1 MRAARGRAAS
11 FSSTPSRSRSRRRG
25 TMPRTRT
32 GSARPW
38 QKRRRSVPAS
48 SPIPSK
54 RSSRSPRSR
63 RSASRSSRAISTVPR
78 SREASSRRSSVD
90 RPGDRA
96 HGLMFEQL
104 SDRLAGTFE
113 RLRGRPRVSEADLD
127 EALRDVRVALLEADV
142 NLKVVR
148 QLIATVR
155 ERAVS
160 ERVLESI
167 TGAQQVVR
175 IVHDAIVEML
185 GGTAIPLARADRPP
199 TVIVLAGL
207 QGSGKTTTAAKLANL
222 LRKQGR
228 HPLLVAADVHRPAA
242 IEQLMTLGKQ
252 LGVPVKA
259 VDAARVAEDAA
270 AIAADAPADGR
281 DVVIV
286 DTAGRLHIDE
296 AMMVEI
302 ERVVATT
309 KPHEVLLVVDAMAG
323 QDAVDAASAFHAR
336 LPLTGLVLAK
346 ADGDARGGA
355 SLSVRAVTGVPV
367 KLIGTGEKL
376 DAIEVFHP
384 DRLAQRIL
392 GMGDILTLVERAQEH
407 LDQKTA
413 EAQAKKFLE
422 AQFTFEDFY
431 SQLQQVKKMG
441 PLGDL
446 LKMIPGLGGIAKQ
459 LPEGPEAEQQMRKIE
474 AIISSMTRAERADPA
489 LINGSRR
496 RRIAAG
502 SGTTVSDVNQLTK
515 QFAEMRKLM
524 KQMGSMAKSGR
535 LPRLPGMPG
544 LPGA

>member
-1 MRAARGRAAS
+1 
-11 FSSTPSRSRSRRRG
+11 
-25 TMPRTRT
+25 
-32 GSARPW
+32 
-38 QKRRRSVPAS
+38 
-48 SPIPSK
+48 
-54 RSSRSPRSR
+54 
-63 RSASRSSRAISTVPR
+63 
-78 SREASSRRSSVD
+78 
-90 RPGDRA
+90 
-96 HGLMFEQL
+96 MFEQL
-104 SDRLAGTFE
+104 SDRLANTFE
-113 RLRGRPRVSEADLD
+113 RLRGRPRVTEADLD

-148 QLIATVR
+148 QLVATVR
-155 ERAVS
+155 ERALG

-167 TGAQQVVR
+167 TGAQQVVK
-175 IVHDAIVEML
+175 IVHDAIVDML
-185 GGTAIPLARADRPP
+185 GGAATPLARAEPPP

-207 QGSGKTTTAAKLANL
+207 QGSGKTTTAAKLANM

-242 IEQLMTLGKQ
+242 IDQLQTLGKQ
-252 LGVPVKA
+252 LGIPVRA
-259 VDAARVAEDAA
+259 VDPARIADDVASFAAGASAE
-270 AIAADAPADGR
+270 GR
-281 DVVIV
+281 DAVIV

-296 AMMVEI
+296 AMMSEI
-302 ERVVATT
+302 AEVVAAS

-323 QDAVDAASAFHAR
+323 QDAVESATAFHAR

-392 GMGDILTLVERAQEH
+392 GMGDILTLVERAQEQV
-407 LDQKTA
+407 DQKTA
-413 EAQAKKFLE
+413 EEQARKLLD
-422 AQFTFEDFY
+422 AQFTFDDFY
-431 SQLQQVKKMG
+431 TQLQQVKRMG

-446 LKMIPGLGGIAKQ
+446 LKMIPGMGGLAKQ
-459 LPEGPEAEQQMRKIE
+459 LPEGPAAEREMRKIE
-474 AIISSMTRAERADPA
+474 AVISSMTKAERADPG

-502 SGTTVSDVNQLTK
+502 SGTTVADVNQLIK

-524 KQMGSMAKSGR
+524 KQMGTMARSGR
-535 LPRLPGMPG
+535 LPRLPGMPRV
-544 LPGA
+544 

>member
-1 MRAARGRAAS
+1 
-11 FSSTPSRSRSRRRG
+11 
-25 TMPRTRT
+25 
-32 GSARPW
+32 
-38 QKRRRSVPAS
+38 
-48 SPIPSK
+48 
-54 RSSRSPRSR
+54 
-63 RSASRSSRAISTVPR
+63 
-78 SREASSRRSSVD
+78 
-90 RPGDRA
+90 
-96 HGLMFEQL
+96 MFEQL
-104 SDRLAGTFE
+104 SDRLASTFE
-113 RLRGRPRVSEADLD
+113 RLRGRPRVSEADLE

-148 QLIATVR
+148 QLVATVR
-155 ERAVS
+155 ERALG
-160 ERVLESI
+160 EKVLESI
-167 TGAQQVVR
+167 TGAQQVVK

-185 GGTAIPLARADRPP
+185 GGVATPLARAERPP

-222 LRKQGR
+222 MRKQGR
-228 HPLLVAADVHRPAA
+228 RPLLVAADVHRPAA
-242 IEQLMTLGKQ
+242 IEQLVTLGKQ
-252 LGVPVKA
+252 LGVPVRA
-259 VDAARVAEDAA
+259 VDPARVAGDVATLAGAA
-270 AIAADAPADGR
+270 GADGQ
-281 DVVIV
+281 DTVIV

-296 AMMVEI
+296 AMMTEI
-302 ERVVATT
+302 ADVVAAS

-323 QDAVDAASAFHAR
+323 QDAVDSAAAFHAR

-376 DAIEVFHP
+376 DALEVFHP

-413 EAQAKKFLE
+413 EEQARKLLD
-422 AQFTFEDFY
+422 AQFTFDDFY
-431 SQLQQVKKMG
+431 AQLQQVKKMG

-446 LKMIPGLGGIAKQ
+446 LKMIPGLGQVAKQ
-459 LPEGPEAEQQMRKIE
+459 LPEGPEAEREMRKVE
-474 AIISSMTRAERADPA
+474 AIISSMTKAERADPS

-515 QFAEMRKLM
+515 QFSEMRKLM
-524 KQMGSMAKSGR
+524 KQMGSLAKSGQ
-535 LPRLPGMPG
+535 LPRIPGMPR
-544 LPGA
+544 L

>member
-1 MRAARGRAAS
+1 
-11 FSSTPSRSRSRRRG
+11 
-25 TMPRTRT
+25 
-32 GSARPW
+32 
-38 QKRRRSVPAS
+38 
-48 SPIPSK
+48 
-54 RSSRSPRSR
+54 
-63 RSASRSSRAISTVPR
+63 
-78 SREASSRRSSVD
+78 
-90 RPGDRA
+90 
-96 HGLMFEQL
+96 MFEQL

-113 RLRGRPRVSEADLD
+113 RLRGRPRVTEADLE

-148 QLIATVR
+148 QLVATVR
-155 ERAVS
+155 ERALG

-167 TGAQQVVR
+167 TGAQQVVK

-185 GGTAIPLARADRPP
+185 GGAATPLARAERPP

-222 LRKQGR
+222 MRKQGR
-228 HPLLVAADVHRPAA
+228 HPLLIAADVHRPAA
-242 IEQLMTLGKQ
+242 IDQLVTLGKQ
-252 LGVPVKA
+252 LGVPVRA
-259 VDAARVAEDAA
+259 VDPGRVAGDVAMLA
-270 AIAADAPADGR
+270 SGAPADGQ
-281 DVVIV
+281 DTVIV

-296 AMMVEI
+296 AMMAEI
-302 ERVVATT
+302 AEVVAAS
-309 KPHEVLLVVDAMAG
+309 KPQEVLLVVDAMAG
-323 QDAVDAASAFHAR
+323 QDAVDSATAFHAR

-376 DAIEVFHP
+376 DAIEIFHP

-407 LDQKTA
+407 VDQKTA
-413 EAQAKKFLE
+413 EEQARKLLE
-422 AQFTFEDFY
+422 AQFTFDDFY
-431 SQLQQVKKMG
+431 AQLQQVKKMG

-446 LKMIPGLGGIAKQ
+446 LKMIPGLGQVAKQ
-459 LPEGPEAEQQMRKIE
+459 LPEGPEAEREMRKVE
-474 AIISSMTRAERADPA
+474 AIISSMTKAERADPS

-502 SGTTVSDVNQLTK
+502 SGTTVADVNQLTK

-524 KQMGSMAKSGR
+524 KQMGSLAKSGR
-535 LPRLPGMPG
+535 LPRLPGVPPM
-544 LPGA
+544 

>member
-1 MRAARGRAAS
+1 
-11 FSSTPSRSRSRRRG
+11 
-25 TMPRTRT
+25 
-32 GSARPW
+32 
-38 QKRRRSVPAS
+38 
-48 SPIPSK
+48 
-54 RSSRSPRSR
+54 
-63 RSASRSSRAISTVPR
+63 
-78 SREASSRRSSVD
+78 
-90 RPGDRA
+90 
-96 HGLMFEQL
+96 MFEQL
-104 SDRLAGTFE
+104 SDRLANTFE
-113 RLRGRPRVSEADLD
+113 RLRGRPRVTEADLE

-148 QLIATVR
+148 QLVATVR
-155 ERAVS
+155 ERALG

-167 TGAQQVVR
+167 TGAQQVVKL
-175 IVHDAIVEML
+175 VHDAIVDML
-185 GGTAIPLARADRPP
+185 GGAATPLARAEPPP

-207 QGSGKTTTAAKLANL
+207 QGSGKTTTAAKLANM

-242 IEQLMTLGKQ
+242 IDQLQTLGKQ
-252 LGVPVKA
+252 LGIPVRA
-259 VDAARVAEDAA
+259 VDPARIADDVASFAAGASAE
-270 AIAADAPADGR
+270 GR
-281 DVVIV
+281 DAVIV

-296 AMMVEI
+296 AMMSEI
-302 ERVVATT
+302 AEVVAAS

-323 QDAVDAASAFHAR
+323 QDAVESATAFHAR

-392 GMGDILTLVERAQEH
+392 GMGDILTLVERAQEQV
-407 LDQKTA
+407 DQKTA
-413 EAQAKKFLE
+413 EEQARKLLD
-422 AQFTFEDFY
+422 AQFTFDDFY
-431 SQLQQVKKMG
+431 TQLQQVKRMG

-446 LKMIPGLGGIAKQ
+446 LKMIPGMGGLAKQ
-459 LPEGPEAEQQMRKIE
+459 LPEGPAAEREMRKIE
-474 AIISSMTRAERADPA
+474 AVISSMTKAERADPG

-502 SGTTVSDVNQLTK
+502 SGTTVADVNQLIK

-524 KQMGSMAKSGR
+524 KQMGTMARSGR
-535 LPRLPGMPG
+535 LPRLPGMPRV
-544 LPGA
+544 

>member
-1 MRAARGRAAS
+1 
-11 FSSTPSRSRSRRRG
+11 
-25 TMPRTRT
+25 
-32 GSARPW
+32 
-38 QKRRRSVPAS
+38 
-48 SPIPSK
+48 
-54 RSSRSPRSR
+54 
-63 RSASRSSRAISTVPR
+63 
-78 SREASSRRSSVD
+78 
-90 RPGDRA
+90 
-96 HGLMFEQL
+96 MFEQL

-113 RLRGRPRVSEADLD
+113 RLRGRPRVTEADLD

-148 QLIATVR
+148 QLVATVR
-155 ERAVS
+155 ERALG
-160 ERVLESI
+160 EKVLESI
-167 TGAQQVVR
+167 TGAQQVVK

-185 GGTAIPLARADRPP
+185 GGEATPLARAERPP

-222 LRKQGR
+222 MRKQGR
-228 HPLLVAADVHRPAA
+228 RPLLIAADVHRPAA
-242 IEQLMTLGKQ
+242 IDQLVTLGKQ
-252 LGVPVKA
+252 LGVPVRA
-259 VDAARVAEDAA
+259 VNPGRVAGDVATLA
-270 AIAADAPADGR
+270 SAAPAEGQDT
-281 DVVIV
+281 VIV

-296 AMMVEI
+296 SMMAEI
-302 ERVVATT
+302 TEVVAAS

-323 QDAVDAASAFHAR
+323 QDAVDSATAFHAR

-376 DAIEVFHP
+376 DAIEIFHP

-407 LDQKTA
+407 VDQKTA
-413 EAQAKKFLE
+413 EEQARKLLE
-422 AQFTFEDFY
+422 AQFTFDDFY
-431 SQLQQVKKMG
+431 AQLQQVKKMG

-446 LKMIPGLGGIAKQ
+446 LKMIPGLGQVAKQ
-459 LPEGPEAEQQMRKIE
+459 LPEGPETEREMRKVE
-474 AIISSMTRAERADPA
+474 AIISSMTKAERADPS

-502 SGTTVSDVNQLTK
+502 SGTTVADVNQLTK

-524 KQMGSMAKSGR
+524 KQMGSLAKSGR
-535 LPRLPGMPG
+535 LPRLPGMPRM
-544 LPGA
+544 

>member
-1 MRAARGRAAS
+1 M
-11 FSSTPSRSRSRRRG
+11 
-25 TMPRTRT
+25 
-32 GSARPW
+32 
-38 QKRRRSVPAS
+38 V
-48 SPIPSK
+48 
-54 RSSRSPRSR
+54 
-63 RSASRSSRAISTVPR
+63 
-78 SREASSRRSSVD
+78 
-90 RPGDRA
+90 
-96 HGLMFEQL
+96 FEQL
-104 SDRLAGTFE
+104 SDRLTNTFE
-113 RLRGRPRVSEADLD
+113 RLRGRPRVSETDLD

-155 ERAVS
+155 ERAIG

-167 TGAQQVVR
+167 TGAQQVVK

-185 GGTAIPLARADRPP
+185 GGAASPLVRAERPP

-222 LRKQGR
+222 MRKQGR

-242 IEQLMTLGKQ
+242 IDQLVALGKQ
-252 LGVPVKA
+252 LGIPVRA
-259 VDAARVAEDAA
+259 VDAKRVAADVAAFAA
-270 AIAADAPADGR
+270 AAPAEGR
-281 DVVIV
+281 DTVIV

-296 AMMVEI
+296 AMMTEI
-302 ERVVATT
+302 ADVVAAAT
-309 KPHEVLLVVDAMAG
+309 PHETLLVVDAMAG
-323 QDAVDAASAFHAR
+323 QDAVESATVFNRR

-367 KLIGTGEKL
+367 KFIGTGEKL

-407 LDQKTA
+407 VDQKTA

-459 LPEGPEAEQQMRKIE
+459 LPEGPEAERQMSKIE
-474 AIISSMTRAERADPA
+474 AIISSMTKAERADPA

-502 SGTTVSDVNQLTK
+502 SGTTVSDVNQLVK
-515 QFAEMRKLM
+515 QFAEMRKMM

-544 LPGA
+544 LPGM

>member
-1 MRAARGRAAS
+1 
-11 FSSTPSRSRSRRRG
+11 
-25 TMPRTRT
+25 
-32 GSARPW
+32 
-38 QKRRRSVPAS
+38 
-48 SPIPSK
+48 
-54 RSSRSPRSR
+54 
-63 RSASRSSRAISTVPR
+63 
-78 SREASSRRSSVD
+78 
-90 RPGDRA
+90 
-96 HGLMFEQL
+96 MFEQL
-104 SDRLAGTFE
+104 SDRLGATFE

-242 IEQLMTLGKQ
+242 IDQLVALGKQ
-252 LGVPVKA
+252 LGIPVRA
-259 VDAARVAEDAA
+259 VDQKRIAADVATFAADAA
-270 AIAADAPADGR
+270 AEGR
-281 DVVIV
+281 DTVIV

-296 AMMVEI
+296 TMMTEI
-302 ERVVATT
+302 ADVVAAA
-309 KPHEVLLVVDAMAG
+309 KPHETLLVVDAMAG
-323 QDAVDAASAFHAR
+323 QDAVESATVFQSR

-355 SLSVRAVTGVPV
+355 SLPVGAVTGVTV
-367 KLIGTGEKL
+367 KFIGTGEKL

-407 LDQKTA
+407 IDQKTA
-413 EAQAKKFLE
+413 EAQAKKFLD
-422 AQFTFEDFY
+422 AQFTFDDFY
-431 SQLQQVKKMG
+431 GQFQQVKKMG
-441 PLGDL
+441 PRGDL
-446 LKMIPGLGGIAKQ
+446 LKMIPGLSCIAKGH
-459 LPEGPEAEQQMRKIE
+459 PEGPESEREMRKIE
-474 AIISSMTRAERADPA
+474 AIISSMTKAERADPT

-502 SGTTVSDVNQLTK
+502 SGAAGSDVNQVGEE
-515 QFAEMRKLM
+515 FGEMRKP
-524 KQMGSMAKSGR
+524 KEQMGSKAKSGR
-535 LPRLPGMPG
+535 LPRLPG
-544 LPGA
+544 

>member
-1 MRAARGRAAS
+1 
-11 FSSTPSRSRSRRRG
+11 
-25 TMPRTRT
+25 
-32 GSARPW
+32 
-38 QKRRRSVPAS
+38 V
-48 SPIPSK
+48 
-54 RSSRSPRSR
+54 
-63 RSASRSSRAISTVPR
+63 
-78 SREASSRRSSVD
+78 
-90 RPGDRA
+90 
-96 HGLMFEQL
+96 FEQL
-104 SDRLAGTFE
+104 SDRLTNTFE

-155 ERAVS
+155 ERAIG
-160 ERVLESI
+160 EHVLESI
-167 TGAQQVVR
+167 TGAQQVVK

-185 GGTAIPLARADRPP
+185 GGAATPLARADHPP

-228 HPLLVAADVHRPAA
+228 HPLLIAADVHRPAA
-242 IEQLMTLGKQ
+242 IDQLVALGKQ
-252 LGVPVKA
+252 LGIPVRA
-259 VDAARVAEDAA
+259 VDSKRVAADVAA
-270 AIAADAPADGR
+270 FAAGAPADGR
-281 DVVIV
+281 DTVIV

-296 AMMVEI
+296 AMMTEI
-302 ERVVATT
+302 ADVVAAA
-309 KPHEVLLVVDAMAG
+309 KPHETLLIVDAMAG
-323 QDAVDAASAFHAR
+323 QDAVESATVFHSR

-367 KLIGTGEKL
+367 KFIGTGEKL

-413 EAQAKKFLE
+413 EAQAKKFMD

-431 SQLQQVKKMG
+431 TQLQQVKKMG

-502 SGTTVSDVNQLTK
+502 SGTTVSDVNQLVK
-515 QFAEMRKLM
+515 QFAEMRKMM

-544 LPGA
+544 LPGM